1 MPPAQRVARAKPAL
15 EPRALTLLALVA
27 LVPAGR
33 GPLHAE
39 SPKQVKVTLDFRR
52 ASTQS
57 RDAVQGGGRVIVTER
72 GATR

>member
-1 MPPAQRVARAKPAL
+1 M
-15 EPRALTLLALVA
+15 
-27 LVPAGR
+27 
-33 GPLHAE
+33 
-39 SPKQVKVTLDFRR
+39 KVTFAFRE

>member
-1 MPPAQRVARAKPAL
+1 V
-15 EPRALTLLALVA
+15 ALVA

-39 SPKQVKVTLDFRR
+39 SPKQVKVTFAFRE

-72 GATR
+72 GAAR